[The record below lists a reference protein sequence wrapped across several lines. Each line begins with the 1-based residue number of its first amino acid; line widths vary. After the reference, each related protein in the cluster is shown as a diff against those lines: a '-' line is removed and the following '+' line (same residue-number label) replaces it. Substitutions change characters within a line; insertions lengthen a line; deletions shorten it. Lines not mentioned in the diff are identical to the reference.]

1 MLLYRAVRHE
11 HQASVTDEGTAEVSV
26 ESVYRA
32 PAIYNV
38 VWRLGGWDYEGNVM
52 RVARRVM
59 MEKQGYE
66 TVFYDIPI
74 R

>member
-1 MLLYRAVRHE
+1 MRVP
-11 HQASVTDEGTAEVSV
+11 G
-26 ESVYRA
+26 
-32 PAIYNV
+32 PAICDV

-52 RVARRVM
+52 RVVRREM

>member
-1 MLLYRAVRHE
+1 MSIRSRSRMKVRRRFPWNACTRPRHY
-11 HQASVTDEGTAEVSV
+11 D
-26 ESVYRA
+26 
-32 PAIYNV
+32 V
-38 VWRLGGWDYEGNVM
+38 VWRLGDWDYEGNVM
-52 RVARRVM
+52 RVVRREM